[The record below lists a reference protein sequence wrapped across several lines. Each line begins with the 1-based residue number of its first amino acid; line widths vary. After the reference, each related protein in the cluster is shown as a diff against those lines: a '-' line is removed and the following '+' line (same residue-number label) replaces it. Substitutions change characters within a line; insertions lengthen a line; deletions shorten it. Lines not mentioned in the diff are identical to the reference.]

1 MDQTGIDLDVGFQP
15 MLLAQIL
22 SWKLAQFTRS
32 HISQEGRPGEKDL
45 GLGRLLFNATL
56 QTETLTVLN
65 EGVVAA
71 RSDSSWSVFQKNG
84 QLSLQSSSPITQHP
98 TPWYT
103 ATMCTPDGNAMNAM
117 TSEAIHT
124 THCKYT
130 DYSLIFT
137 GESEC
142 MLHLPGPCM
151 VWSPHTRIP
160 LVVLQALVLV
170 LPGWNHRMLP
180 PCPMSRCPR
189 LNPLPSASLDPSVE
203 RFQALGNVR
212 PRDENLWQTLKKTTD
227 LWAFWVTTWTTSFG
241 KVSGAAHIMTLS
253 VLPSWNGWWHLGFV
267 PQSRS
272 CCKNQVL
279 SLQNNSK
286 TFWNPKHD
294 LPKIEFKPQ
303 MLDVPNQF
311 KSTGPNSEVPPSP
324 GQERNNFTKM
334 LKV

>member
-1 MDQTGIDLDVGFQP
+1 

-32 HISQEGRPGEKDL
+32 HISQEDRPGKKDL
-45 GLGRLLFNATL
+45 GLGRLLFKATL
-56 QTETLTVLN
+56 QTETLTIWN

-71 RSDSSWSVFQKNG
+71 RSDSSWSVFQQNG

-103 ATMCTPDGNAMNAM
+103 ATMCTSDGNAMNAM

-130 DYSLIFT
+130 DYSIIAT
-137 GESEC
+137 GSRSAC
-142 MLHLPGPCM
+142 STFPVLAWFDP
-151 VWSPHTRIP
+151 PHTRIP

-180 PCPMSRCPR
+180 RCPMSRCPP

-203 RFQALGNVR
+203 RFQALGNVW
-212 PRDENLWQTLKKTTD
+212 PRDENLWQTSKKTTD
-227 LWAFWVTTWTTSFG
+227 LWTFWVTTWTTSFG
-241 KVSGAAHIMTLS
+241 KVSGAAHIMTWS
-253 VLPSWNGWWHLGFV
+253 VLPSWNGWWHLGFKILKHHRV
-267 PQSRS
+267 GHVAR
-272 CCKNQVL
+272 
-279 SLQNNSK
+279 
-286 TFWNPKHD
+286 TRFWTTRKQQQDFLEPKAW
-294 LPKIEFKPQ
+294 PSKIEFKPQ
-303 MLDVPNQF
+303 VLLDVPNPF